1 MDTLENILDDEPT
14 ANEVTVEETVAEPD
28 DQPRGPDG
36 KFAPKGETESA
47 SPAPV
52 EKEPEFDHQAVI
64 GERRR
69 RQEAEARAAELEQRL
84 TELQN
89 PPAPAPDLW
98 ENTEGWQQHFG
109 GQVVSTAVQQATF
122 QANLNMSEM
131 MMRQNNPDFDDMK
144 ATFLELM
151 VENPTLQQQAL
162 ADPHPWNKAYQ
173 IAKNYKTM
181 QELGTVSVDEMKAK
195 LREEVAAE
203 YAAKQPAPP
212 QLPNSLA
219 DSQSSRASA
228 GGFKPPTLDDILNGT

>member
-1 MDTLENILDDEPT
+1 MDTLENILDDEPI
-14 ANEVTVEETVAEPD
+14 AETVVETEPEG
-28 DQPRGPDG
+28 QPRAPDG
-36 KFAPKGETESA
+36 KFAPKGEEGT
-47 SPAPV
+47 SPVPV

-84 TELQN
+84 TQLQN

-131 MMRQNNPDFDDMK
+131 MMRQNKTDFDDMK

-151 VENPTLQQQAL
+151 KENPTLQQQAIN
-162 ADPHPWNKAYQ
+162 DPHPWNKAYQ
-173 IAKNYKTM
+173 IAKNHKTM
-181 QELGTVSVDEMKAK
+181 QELGATSVEEIRAK
-195 LREEVAAE
+195 LREEIKAE
-203 YAAKQPAPP
+203 MATQPIPN
-212 QLPNSLA
+212 LPNSLA
-219 DSQSSRASA
+219 DSQSSRNSA
-228 GGFKPPTLDDILNGT
+228 GGFKPPSLDDILSG

>member
-1 MDTLENILDDEPT
+1 MDTLENILDDEPI
-14 ANEVTVEETVAEPD
+14 AEAAVEETEPEG
-28 DQPRGPDG
+28 QPRAPDG

-84 TELQN
+84 AELQN

-151 VENPTLQQQAL
+151 AENPTLQQQAL

-173 IAKNYKTM
+173 IAKNHKTM

-195 LREEVAAE
+195 LREEIKAELAA
-203 YAAKQPAPP
+203 QPIPN
-212 QLPNSLA
+212 LPNSLA
-219 DSQSSRASA
+219 DSQSSRSSV
-228 GGFKPPTLDDILNGT
+228 GVFKPPTLDDILNG

>member
-1 MDTLENILDDEPT
+1 MDTLENILDDEPI
-14 ANEVTVEETVAEPD
+14 AEEVAVAETVVETEG
-28 DQPRGPDG
+28 QPRGPDG

-84 TELQN
+84 AELQN

-144 ATFLELM
+144 AVFLELM
-151 VENPTLQQQAL
+151 AENPTLQQQAL

-173 IAKNYKTM
+173 IAKNHKTM

-195 LREEVAAE
+195 LREEIKAELAA
-203 YAAKQPAPP
+203 QPIPN
-212 QLPNSLA
+212 LPNSLA

-228 GGFKPPTLDDILNGT
+228 GVFKPPTLDDILNG

>member
-1 MDTLENILDDEPT
+1 MDTLENILDDEPI
-14 ANEVTVEETVAEPD
+14 AEAAVEEAEPEG
-28 DQPRGPDG
+28 QPRAPDG

-84 TELQN
+84 AELQN

-151 VENPTLQQQAL
+151 AENPTLQQQAL

-173 IAKNYKTM
+173 IAKNHKTM

-195 LREEVAAE
+195 LREEIKAELAA
-203 YAAKQPAPP
+203 QPIPN
-212 QLPNSLA
+212 LPNSLA
-219 DSQSSRASA
+219 DSQSSRSSV
-228 GGFKPPTLDDILNGT
+228 GVFKPPTLDDILNG